1 MNKSTFIKLNR
12 NILNWRWYK
21 NSNTFRL
28 FVHLLLTANI
38 KENNFEM
45 VTIHRGE
52 LATSIDK
59 LAKALELTPQQ
70 IKTAISHLKLTGE
83 ITSRSTSKFTIIS
96 IKNYDVY
103 QAINKQINNQSTNEQ
118 QTNNKRITNEQ
129 QQSKNVK
136 NVKNVNNVKNGKN
149 EREGTLAPLGRFKNV
164 FLTQNEIDE
173 LRTKFPNDYEAKIER
188 MSRYLESTGKT
199 YRNQFSTLLEWLE
212 QDVRK
217 SDNDKKREYTASY
230 DIDELEKIET
240 LDDS

>member
-1 MNKSTFIKLNR
+1 MNKSTFIKLDR

-38 KENNFEM
+38 KDNSFEM

-70 IKTAISHLKLTGE
+70 IRTAISHLKSTGE

-103 QAINKQINNQSTNEQ
+103 QAINKQINNQLTNEQ
-118 QTNNKRITNEQ
+118 QTDNKRLTNEQ

-136 NVKNVNNVKNGKN
+136 NVKNDKN
-149 EREGTLAPLGRFKNV
+149 EREGALAPLGRFKNV

-173 LRTKFPNDYEAKIER
+173 LKTKFPNDYEAKIER
-188 MSRYLESTGKT
+188 LSRYLESTGKT
-199 YRNQFSTLLEWLE
+199 YHNHHSTLLEWLE
-212 QDVRK
+212 QDVSK
-217 SDNDKKREYTASY
+217 SDNDKKRVHTASY
-230 DIDELEKIET
+230 DINELEKIT
-240 LDDS
+240 PLDD